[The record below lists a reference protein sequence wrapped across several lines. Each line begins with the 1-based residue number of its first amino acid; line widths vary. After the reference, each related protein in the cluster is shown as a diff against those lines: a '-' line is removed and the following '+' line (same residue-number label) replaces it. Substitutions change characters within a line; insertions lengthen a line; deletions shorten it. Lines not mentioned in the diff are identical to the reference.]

1 MDEARP
7 PADVAGTTVG
17 RAPAPPVVR
26 AALAALLV
34 AGCSR
39 AAPELGTA
47 DYARLRL
54 PAACAANEKAGTAGA
69 TDRLRTEHGVAYS
82 IRTPSN
88 YDPLRAHPLL
98 VVYAPAGRHRFASE
112 AFYRLTGAA
121 TAAGFI
127 VAHPDHLKLSLRAF
141 DELGQIPALV
151 AQRWCVD
158 RARVYLAGH
167 SDGGTTAA
175 ALAFLAKSR
184 LPPRGVAISAAGIR
198 AQDLQSYACP
208 PPLSVMIVHSR
219 ADTLFPPPAYGEHAA
234 SWWAACNRCDPV
246 PGARDGDGCAEYR
259 GCAPGVRTRYCEVDT
274 VHREWPSVN
283 SALVRFFE
291 DAPGGG

>member
-1 MDEARP
+1 MDEARA
-7 PADVAGTTVG
+7 PADVAGTTAD
-17 RAPAPPVVR
+17 RAAPPVVR
-26 AALAALLV
+26 AAFAALVL

-54 PAACAANEKAGTAGA
+54 PAACAPDEKAGAAGA
-69 TDRLRTEHGVAYS
+69 TDRLHTEHGVAYS

-88 YDPLRAHPLL
+88 YDPVRAHPLL
-98 VVYAPAGRHRFASE
+98 VVYAPAGRHRFTSE

-208 PPLSVMIVHSR
+208 SPLSVMIVHSR
-219 ADTLFPPPAYGEHAA
+219 ADALFPRRRPTASTPRAGGPPATAATPSPARATATAARSTAAARRARAHATA
-234 SWWAACNRCDPV
+234 K
-246 PGARDGDGCAEYR
+246 
-259 GCAPGVRTRYCEVDT
+259 
-274 VHREWPSVN
+274 
-283 SALVRFFE
+283 
-291 DAPGGG
+291 